1 MALTLIPA
9 FLVSVIMERSR
20 REQHQVAIGEA
31 QFRGAMEFSAIGMAL
46 VSLEGRLFKVNEALC
61 RMLGYSAERLG
72 ELSFQEITYVDD
84 LELDLDLV
92 RDLLAGR
99 INSYQME
106 KRYLRQDGETF
117 WARISVSLV
126 RDEEGVAQ
134 YFVTQVEDIDSRKR
148 AELERERL
156 AERIKLATDAGQ
168 IGIWEWDLA
177 RNRLHWDFRMFDLYG
192 IRSGPGETT
201 VEQWKASLHA
211 EDHDRVLRE
220 LERAV
225 SGLQK
230 FDCEFRI
237 VRPNREVRHLRAIAT
252 LTRDEDN
259 RPVRMIGINSDI
271 TEIRT
276 LAETLH
282 EEKERLQ
289 VTLYSIGD
297 AVLTTDAGG
306 RVTFMNPV
314 AEAMTGW
321 TLQDAIGAPH
331 ELVFNVLD
339 SDTGEAWKARRSLPA
354 EHPGVLPGG
363 RRHADQPQG
372 RAARYPELRGAGAH
386 PRWRDH
392 RHRAGVPERHQ
403 GPGDAARA
411 ELSRLPR
418 CPHRAVQPHQVRGGA
433 ATRPGQRPGA
443 GDPACAVLHRPRPL
457 QGGQRFRRA
466 RGGRHA
472 ARAEP
477 DSRRPHP
484 RLRHPGAAGRR

>member
-1 MALTLIPA
+1 MWTTWNWTSTWCATCSPG
-9 FLVSVIMERSR
+9 VSTPTRWRSATCARTAKPSGRASACRWCATR
-20 REQHQVAIGEA
+20 R
-31 QFRGAMEFSAIGMAL
+31 
-46 VSLEGRLFKVNEALC
+46 
-61 RMLGYSAERLG
+61 
-72 ELSFQEITYVDD
+72 
-84 LELDLDLV
+84 
-92 RDLLAGR
+92 
-99 INSYQME
+99 
-106 KRYLRQDGETF
+106 
-117 WARISVSLV
+117 
-126 RDEEGVAQ
+126 VAQ

-321 TLQDAIGAPH
+321 TLQDAIGAP
-331 ELVFNVLD
+331 LVFNVLD
-339 SDTGEAWKARRSLPA
+339 SDTGEALESPVRRLQNTRVFYLEDGATLISRKGEQHDIQNCAAPVRTRDGEIIGTVLVFQNVTKA
-354 EHPGVLPGG
+354 
-363 RRHADQPQG
+363 
-372 RAARYPELRGAGAH
+372 
-386 PRWRDH
+386 
-392 RHRAGVPERHQ
+392 
-403 GPGDAARA
+403 GDAARA

-418 CPHRAVQPHQVRGGA
+418 CPSPGCSTAPSSRRSCNAPWPTPRSG
-433 ATRPGQRPGA
+433 RPSMR
-443 GDPACAVLHRPRPL
+443 CASSTSTAS
-457 QGGQRFRRA
+457 GGQRFRRA
-466 RGGRHA
+466 RGGRQAA

>member
-1 MALTLIPA
+1 M
-9 FLVSVIMERSR
+9 
-20 REQHQVAIGEA
+20 
-31 QFRGAMEFSAIGMAL
+31 
-46 VSLEGRLFKVNEALC
+46 
-61 RMLGYSAERLG
+61 
-72 ELSFQEITYVDD
+72 
-84 LELDLDLV
+84 
-92 RDLLAGR
+92 
-99 INSYQME
+99 
-106 KRYLRQDGETF
+106 
-117 WARISVSLV
+117 
-126 RDEEGVAQ
+126 
-134 YFVTQVEDIDSRKR
+134 EDIDSRKR

-339 SDTGEAWKARRSLPA
+339 SDTGEALESPVRRCLQNTR
-354 EHPGVLPGG
+354 VF
-363 RRHADQPQG
+363 
-372 RAARYPELRGAGAH
+372 YLRTA
-386 PRWRDH
+386 PR
-392 RHRAGVPERHQ
+392 
-403 GPGDAARA
+403 
-411 ELSRLPR
+411 
-418 CPHRAVQPHQVRGGA
+418 
-433 ATRPGQRPGA
+433 
-443 GDPACAVLHRPRPL
+443 
-457 QGGQRFRRA
+457 
-466 RGGRHA
+466 
-472 ARAEP
+472 
-477 DSRRPHP
+477 
-484 RLRHPGAAGRR
+484 